1 MITISS
7 EWLIII
13 ITIINHYISNWLMM
27 VTVVNP
33 TINQTIWDDVKWL
46 PNGDRDGLCPPKQIE
61 K

>member
-1 MITISS
+1 
-7 EWLIII
+7 
-13 ITIINHYISNWLMM
+13 M

-46 PNGDRDGLCPPKQIE
+46 QNRDRDGLCPPKKIE